1 VHDELVLEVPT
12 AEADSVGAVVKRE
25 MEGVAQLSVPLAVE
39 TGWGSN
45 WYEAKA

>member
-1 VHDELVLEVPT
+1 VPESE
-12 AEADSVGAVVKRE
+12 AEAVAALVERE

>member
-1 VHDELVLEVPT
+1 VLEVLESE
-12 AEADSVGAVVKRE
+12 AEPVAAVVKRE

-39 TGWGSN
+39 TGWGRN